1 MHAGIRTLAL
11 LRLSSLLVRPACPV
25 CGACSSCKPICE
37 WCSMRLY
44 ANSMPHWSG
53 DGHAAVEGSPGAGV
67 IIESPFSHSGV
78 AKEIVHKLKFG
89 GRRRLGRVAAR
100 LMADSRCG
108 LPGPGDLVVPIPLSG
123 PRLRSRGYNQS
134 GLIAARLARL
144 RGADYSEPLRRKDR
158 PPQVGLPADE
168 RRRNLRGSF
177 SVLQNRIPPGSSLWI
192 VDDVVTTGATISEA
206 AAVLMDAGAAQV
218 KAITLT
224 YRRLSP
230 GCIIEE

>member
-123 PRLRSRGYNQS
+123 PRLRSRGCNQPGLVVARSRS
-134 GLIAARLARL
+134 GGRTALRRWACPPTKGDETSEAHSPFCGTGFPLARAC
-144 RGADYSEPLRRKDR
+144 G
-158 PPQVGLPADE
+158 
-168 RRRNLRGSF
+168 
-177 SVLQNRIPPGSSLWI
+177 
-192 VDDVVTTGATISEA
+192 
-206 AAVLMDAGAAQV
+206 
-218 KAITLT
+218 
-224 YRRLSP
+224 
-230 GCIIEE
+230 